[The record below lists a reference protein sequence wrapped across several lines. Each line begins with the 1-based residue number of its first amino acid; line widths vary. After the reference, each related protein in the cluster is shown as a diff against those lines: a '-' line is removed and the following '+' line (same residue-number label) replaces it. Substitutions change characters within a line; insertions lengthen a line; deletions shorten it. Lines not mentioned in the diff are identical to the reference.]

1 MASKALYLSLAIA
14 GIAVASATAYW
25 WQHER
30 AGASSLTRPA
40 VGAAGAAGPGGG
52 GARQAVS
59 VEAGVVSVTRMVE
72 EAQAVGSLRSRQT
85 VVLKPEVNGRVT
97 QLNYR
102 DGAQVRK
109 GQVLVQFDN
118 LLELAQLR
126 QSEAQLAIA
135 RTNHQR
141 NQELAAR
148 NFISASAVDQSSAAL
163 QVAQA
168 QYALSQATVARLRVL
183 APFDG
188 IAGISNVNVGDYL
201 SAGQEIV
208 NLEDMAVMF
217 VDYRLPERD
226 QGRVRTGQLA
236 QLRFDALPGQDFA
249 ARVMAIDPRIDA
261 EGRSISVRACIDN
274 SRLLL
279 RPGMFARINAVFDV
293 RENVTVVPEEAVVLS
308 NGVPFVFRISPTGPN
323 GSAVAQRVEVKLG
336 VRRAGQ
342 VELTAGG
349 LQAGEQ
355 IVLAGQQ
362 RLGTGSTPV
371 TISGGTGVRSGVLDG
386 SAAGLTPGEQAAQ
399 PVKVAQ
405 RDGRTAAPAASS
417 PATAEAA
424 VSPYAAPAAAASA
437 CAIPAAA
444 GVPRTVA
451 PRQPAVPR
459 ASVLAPVAPVTGAV
473 PIATGV

>member
-118 LLELAQLR
+118 QLELAQLR

-183 APFDG
+183 APF
-188 IAGISNVNVGDYL
+188 L
-201 SAGQEIV
+201 SLIH
-208 NLEDMAVMF
+208 
-217 VDYRLPERD
+217 
-226 QGRVRTGQLA
+226 
-236 QLRFDALPGQDFA
+236 
-249 ARVMAIDPRIDA
+249 I
-261 EGRSISVRACIDN
+261 
-274 SRLLL
+274 
-279 RPGMFARINAVFDV
+279 
-293 RENVTVVPEEAVVLS
+293 
-308 NGVPFVFRISPTGPN
+308 
-323 GSAVAQRVEVKLG
+323 
-336 VRRAGQ
+336 
-342 VELTAGG
+342 
-349 LQAGEQ
+349 
-355 IVLAGQQ
+355 
-362 RLGTGSTPV
+362 
-371 TISGGTGVRSGVLDG
+371 
-386 SAAGLTPGEQAAQ
+386 
-399 PVKVAQ
+399 
-405 RDGRTAAPAASS
+405 
-417 PATAEAA
+417 
-424 VSPYAAPAAAASA
+424 
-437 CAIPAAA
+437 
-444 GVPRTVA
+444 
-451 PRQPAVPR
+451 
-459 ASVLAPVAPVTGAV
+459 
-473 PIATGV
+473 